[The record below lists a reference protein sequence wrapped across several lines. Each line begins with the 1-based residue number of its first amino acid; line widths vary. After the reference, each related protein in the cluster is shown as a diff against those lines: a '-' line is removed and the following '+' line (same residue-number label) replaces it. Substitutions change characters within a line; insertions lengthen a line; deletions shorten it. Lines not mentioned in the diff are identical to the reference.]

1 MTLLRQLVLIIVTL
15 FVLLFAGTFAI
26 SVSNTRDY
34 LSSQL
39 QTISQDTATSLGLT
53 LSPHFADGEMVIVES
68 MISAVFDSGYYRE
81 VIVRSIDKKPLVER
95 IAPVNIEGVPEWFI
109 RQVPLETP
117 RGEALIMAG
126 WQQAGTVTV
135 SANPG
140 QAFRTLWTTSVESF
154 WWFLGSSLLTLLL
167 GIIALKVVLRPLQAV
182 EAQAK
187 AICDREYPI
196 QREIPW
202 TIELRNVVEAMNRM
216 TLKVRE
222 MFQEQAESMER
233 MHAENYC
240 DVLTGLANR
249 RYFDM
254 QLHYL
259 IDSSGEE
266 FQAGALILLEI
277 SNLQARNAEAGYFK
291 TDELLAE
298 VGKLIRER
306 CAETSGIDYF
316 AAHIAGA
323 DFAIVLSGVT
333 EADVEDF
340 VSQLMNALPRLHEQG
355 MADSIDIAHAGVAM
369 YHHQS
374 LAEFLSEADTA
385 LRQAQVQ
392 GPNSWHLGR
401 ASREA
406 QPYAYSASQWQEIL
420 LNIIRER
427 RFVLFVQPIHAI
439 GAEHGIDH
447 REILLRIVDDQD
459 RVIPA
464 QVFIPMAKRLGLVQE
479 FDKLVIQE
487 VMSRLERSTEVG
499 LAINLFPGSI
509 TDASFNDWLLA
520 QLQQRP
526 GIASRLIFEIA
537 EYGVLE
543 NATALR
549 HWVDRIR
556 STGARTSIDHFG
568 KGFASFGYLCE
579 TRIDYL
585 KIDGS
590 FISDIE
596 KNKDHRFFVESI
608 IGIAHGLDIKVVA
621 ESVETEDE
629 ARTLTTL
636 GVDGLQ
642 GYGIQPPAPWQD
654 G

>member
-15 FVLLFAGTFAI
+15 FILLFAGTFAI

-53 LSPHFADGEMVIVES
+53 LSPHFAEGEMVIVES

-81 VIVRSIDKKPLVER
+81 VIVRSIDNKPLVER
-95 IAPVNIEGVPEWFI
+95 IAPVNIEGVPAWFV

-140 QAFRTLWTTSVESF
+140 QAFRTLWTNSVQSF

-167 GIIALKVVLRPLQAV
+167 GIVALKVVLRPLHAV

-202 TIELRNVVEAMNRM
+202 TVELRNVVEAMNRM

-240 DVLTGLANR
+240 DTLTGLANR

-254 QLHYL
+254 QLRYL
-259 IDSSGEE
+259 VDTEE
-266 FQAGALILLEI
+266 DFHAGALILLEI

-298 VGKLIRER
+298 MGKLIREK

-323 DFAIVLSGVT
+323 DFAIVLSGVA

-340 VSQLMNALPRLHEQG
+340 VSRLMSALPRIYDQG
-355 MADSIDIAHAGVAM
+355 MVDSVDIAHAGVAL
-369 YHHQS
+369 YHNQS
-374 LAEFLSEADTA
+374 LSEFLSEADTA

-392 GPNSWHLGR
+392 GPNSWHISHGGR
-401 ASREA
+401 GAR
-406 QPYAYSASQWQEIL
+406 PYAYPASQWQEIL
-420 LNIIRER
+420 LDIIRRR
-427 RFVLFVQPIHAI
+427 RFVLYMQPIQHTGAI
-439 GAEHGIDH
+439 HGIDH
-447 REILLRIVDDQD
+447 REILLRILDDQD
-459 RVIPA
+459 NIIPA
-464 QVFIPMAKRLGLVQE
+464 AIFIPMAKRLGLVQE

-487 VMSRLERSTEVG
+487 VMSRLERLSDVA
-499 LAINLFPGSI
+499 LAINLFPGSVA
-509 TDASFNDWLLA
+509 DASFNDWLLA
-520 QLQQRP
+520 QLRQQPR
-526 GIASRLIFEIA
+526 IASRLIFEIA

-543 NATALR
+543 NAAALR
-549 HWVDRIR
+549 SWVDRIR

-596 KNKDHRFFVESI
+596 QNKDHRFFVESI

-629 ARTLTTL
+629 MRTLTTL
-636 GVDGLQ
+636 GVDALQ
-642 GYGIQPPAPWQD
+642 GYGIQPPVPWQD
-654 G
+654 E